1 MSMARPIALFNAL
14 AVRADLVA
22 RDVASADR
30 RWLQVALVTAISAAA
45 IEGPLRY
52 VLNLAH
58 LDLLIFVRDAALFGA
73 LAAFVMVRVAEGNTP
88 VAVAVFA
95 FLALFHSIVALV
107 NLQTVVAPI
116 YGLKIFVPALC
127 GYLASEAIFRP
138 GRRLLRLVLL
148 LWIVGVV
155 GATFD
160 QFTTADLPW
169 VGVSVEVGGIDVDI
183 GRDWQTGTFK
193 RVAGLTRSS
202 ISLAIVLPL
211 LSFMLIGATKSHL
224 LRIGVC
230 AATLVVLYWSTQKGA
245 ILGYALAV
253 AVLALALAL
262 SGRSSSAP
270 LKVAAVLAT
279 LLTTLAPT
287 LLIHYDMPIDRGVF
301 SFESLIERVQSMWP
315 MAWAW
320 IDRYPNL
327 LGVGLGG
334 IGGAQRFYS
343 ASQFNAS
350 DNLFIYLY
358 ANFGV
363 ASLIY
368 LGAAVLTVV
377 AARVRDPRSDGLAL
391 ASFVFLML
399 YGSVI
404 SLVEDQIAALWLG
417 ATLGWLALRQPAA
430 DNISTQPYPEVRQS
444 IETGG
449 VAP

>member
-1 MSMARPIALFNAL
+1 MSMARPIALFNTL
-14 AVRADLVA
+14 AVRADVVV
-22 RDVASADR
+22 RDAASADR

-52 VLNLAH
+52 LLNLAH
-58 LDLLIFVRDAALFGA
+58 LDLLIFVRDAALLGA
-73 LAAFVMVRVAEGNTP
+73 LAAFVMVRFAEGNTP
-88 VAVAVFA
+88 VAVTIFA

-160 QFTTADLPW
+160 QFTNADLPW

-202 ISLAIVLPL
+202 INLAIVLPL
-211 LSFMLIGATKSHL
+211 LSFMLIGATKSRL

-245 ILGYALAV
+245 ILGYALAF
-253 AVLALALAL
+253 AALAL

-287 LLIHYDMPIDRGVF
+287 LLIYYDMPVDRGVF

-320 IDRYPNL
+320 IDRFPNL

-377 AARVRDPRSDGLAL
+377 AARVRNPRPDGLAL

-417 ATLGWLALRQPAA
+417 ATLGWLALRQPAT
-430 DNISTQPYPEVRQS
+430 DNITAQPHPEVRQN
-444 IETGG
+444 IETSG

>member
-1 MSMARPIALFNAL
+1 M
-14 AVRADLVA
+14 
-22 RDVASADR
+22 
-30 RWLQVALVTAISAAA
+30 
-45 IEGPLRY
+45 
-52 VLNLAH
+52 
-58 LDLLIFVRDAALFGA
+58 
-73 LAAFVMVRVAEGNTP
+73 
-88 VAVAVFA
+88 
-95 FLALFHSIVALV
+95 
-107 NLQTVVAPI
+107 
-116 YGLKIFVPALC
+116 
-127 GYLASEAIFRP
+127 
-138 GRRLLRLVLL
+138 
-148 LWIVGVV
+148 
-155 GATFD
+155 
-160 QFTTADLPW
+160 
-169 VGVSVEVGGIDVDI
+169 
-183 GRDWQTGTFK
+183 
-193 RVAGLTRSS
+193 
-202 ISLAIVLPL
+202 
-211 LSFMLIGATKSHL
+211 
-224 LRIGVC
+224 
-230 AATLVVLYWSTQKGA
+230 
-245 ILGYALAV
+245 
-253 AVLALALAL
+253 
-262 SGRSSSAP
+262 
-270 LKVAAVLAT
+270 
-279 LLTTLAPT
+279 
-287 LLIHYDMPIDRGVF
+287 
-301 SFESLIERVQSMWP
+301 
-315 MAWAW
+315 
-320 IDRYPNL
+320 